1 MTDIEKQAIENF
13 LLDIRCLNRLDA
25 WKNSLNIFDVLGITN
40 AEIRHSN
47 VLAWLLDPNENH
59 GLEDSF
65 LRELF
70 VIIVEKHR
78 GLNCNTIGLLLQ
90 DFFSYQVYREAN
102 HMDILL
108 VSNEERKVVVI
119 ENKIWAQE
127 SAHQL
132 NDYREKGAIDYK
144 DFEQILLFLTP
155 DGHAARDSQNWIPIG
170 YSDII
175 QALNKALHNAH
186 LCQEAS
192 LLIQNYIYIV
202 RRSIMKERDEEL
214 FRVCNE
220 IYNKHKTAL
229 RLIFENTNLGASR
242 DSEIINGVLQE
253 LKESGRIQLDESG
266 KWQFFTPLMSN
277 YLPMLNEEISSWNT
291 KWVYYYWFEKK
302 DNKLIIHLELGGW
315 NLTDELKQRS
325 DRLIIAAG
333 KSLGNYRYKRIYR
346 KEEKLSSENYEDS
359 LEKAVRSLVNGALEF
374 EKKLLLSAKGDKK

>member
-1 MTDIEKQAIENF
+1 
-13 LLDIRCLNRLDA
+13 
-25 WKNSLNIFDVLGITN
+25 
-40 AEIRHSN
+40 
-47 VLAWLLDPNENH
+47 
-59 GLEDSF
+59 
-65 LRELF
+65 
-70 VIIVEKHR
+70 
-78 GLNCNTIGLLLQ
+78 
-90 DFFSYQVYREAN
+90 
-102 HMDILL
+102 
-108 VSNEERKVVVI
+108 
-119 ENKIWAQE
+119 
-127 SAHQL
+127 
-132 NDYREKGAIDYK
+132 
-144 DFEQILLFLTP
+144 
-155 DGHAARDSQNWIPIG
+155 
-170 YSDII
+170 
-175 QALNKALHNAH
+175 
-186 LCQEAS
+186 
-192 LLIQNYIYIV
+192 
-202 RRSIMKERDEEL
+202 MKERDEEL

-266 KWQFFTPLMSN
+266 KWQFFTPSMSN